1 MKKGIIKKKKSEKY
15 KLWYRILAYVGVILI
30 LFTAC
35 SLPISAVIDVSRG
48 EGDDYNITA
57 NSSFPMDIG
66 FTYRSSPSSTYN
78 YTLMTSL
85 GGFGQEWNRTSY
97 GEDVVFYMYDE
108 LGNAVEVERGIS
120 YTYGDVEWTTEEAYI
135 GHMMG
140 NRLGYQPI
148 HIGST
153 TPSTPINEQP
163 VTTIVLKASDIV
175 YNTAW
180 TDWYRIT
187 RDSLNPPTI
196 EELAYMGIPT
206 IAAPHVID
214 PFSERFIGRLNINYD
229 IVDCY
234 GNVRNSNYSVEID
247 TQVRDDPIPLILL
260 DDLLGYDIVQNPRL
274 LISNYSA
281 WWDVDYYT
289 KTADDPVT
297 LEGGE
302 YEGATSIP
310 DFSDIPYVRYNMP
323 FVSNGQSFDGFE
335 LNSGSVNYYTQD
347 AITQEITNRV
357 TAVTAG
363 GFWVEGYQNIELEH
377 NYVVYEEFGYVFN
390 YIFTRIEETVISDDL
405 RGVWVFDQDIRSAL
419 RTYAGT
425 PALLFYID
433 FTSNGQE
440 FDTLGLYRPS
450 ASGSDVN
457 MKYAKLRGGGM
468 SIVGAFY
475 YDSDTS
481 PEWTS
486 GQEYRTIAI
495 STSLANVGNASGTV
509 LLNFLNACAT
519 KTSDEIGG
527 SESYTTVNTTSD
539 RTNESQFAEWVKD
552 SNSDLKNSVNLT
564 IPLYD
569 TSGAIMSDE
578 AAVASQIIYWSFPSA
593 LSFIRNYSSISFDN
607 LSWTDWL
614 VNGISGFIN
623 FEIVPGLS
631 FGGILGILITFSVVM
646 IFLKLFAGG

>member
-1 MKKGIIKKKKSEKY
+1 MKKGITEKKKSKKY

-35 SLPISAVIDVSRG
+35 ALPISAVIDVSRG
-48 EGDDYNITA
+48 EGSDYNITA

-66 FTYRSSPSSTYN
+66 FTYRSSPDSTYN

-108 LGNAVEVERGIS
+108 LGNAVEVERGIA

-148 HIGST
+148 NIGST
-153 TPSTPINEQP
+153 TPSSTDEQP

-187 RDSLNPPTI
+187 RDSLDPPTL
-196 EELAYMGIPT
+196 EELSYMGIPT

-214 PFSERFIGRLNINYD
+214 PYSERFIGRLNINYD

-234 GNVRNSNYSVEID
+234 GNVKKSNYSVEID
-247 TQVRDDPIPLILL
+247 TQLRDDPIPLISV
-260 DDLLGYDIVQNPRL
+260 DDLLKYDIVLNPRL

-289 KTADDPVT
+289 KTASDPVT

-302 YEGATSIP
+302 YEGTASLP
-310 DFSDIPYVRYNMP
+310 EMSGFSYARYNMP
-323 FVSNGQSFDGFE
+323 FVSNGQSFDGIE
-335 LNSGSVNYYTQD
+335 IDSGVVYYYTQD

-357 TAVTAG
+357 TAITNNA
-363 GFWVEGYQNIELEH
+363 WVDGYQNIELAY
-377 NYVVYEEFGYVFN
+377 NYIVYQEFGILFN
-390 YIFTRIEETVISDDL
+390 VIFTRIEDVVISGDSL
-405 RGVWVFDQDIRSAL
+405 AGVWVFDEDITTALQD
-419 RTYAGT
+419 YAGV
-425 PALLFYID
+425 PSILFYVD
-433 FTSNGQE
+433 FTSGGNT

-450 ASGSDVN
+450 ASDDNVN
-457 MKYAKLRGGGM
+457 MQYGLLRSSPM
-468 SIVGAFY
+468 QVVGAFSY
-475 YDSDTS
+475 TVNNGAL
-481 PEWTS
+481 WRS
-486 GQEYRTIAI
+486 GEEYRTIAI
-495 STSLANVGNASGTV
+495 STPLANVGNASGST

-527 SESYTTVNTTSD
+527 EESYTTVNTTSD
-539 RTNESQFAEWVKD
+539 RTNEAQFAVWVKD
-552 SNSDLKNSVNLT
+552 SNFDLKNSVNLT

-569 TSGAIMSDE
+569 TSEAIMSDE
-578 AAVASQIIYWSFPSA
+578 AAVAAQIIYWSFPNA
-593 LSFIRNYSSISFDN
+593 LSFVRNSSSISFDD

-631 FGGILGILITFSVVM
+631 FGGLIGILVTFSVVL
-646 IFLKLFAGG
+646 IFLKIFAGG